1 MDISKEVGE
10 KIKTLREGIN
20 MKQIDLAEL
29 VGLSR
34 NTIINYEKGRRDVT
48 ARDLVAIA
56 HALGVSFAYLIGEKG
71 AEITSARVKKMI
83 DIPLFSM
90 AEVAL
95 HGGGNAL
102 GDVNMSTTTETINI
116 TQSTFSTFD
125 EDNKPFGITTEDNT
139 MEGAGITEGSI
150 AIINPAE
157 EVRSGEMGLVCV
169 DDNWFIKWVIYKPNG
184 DVELRPANSN
194 YQPITVDKEFANNPV
209 WFRIIGKVVK
219 TITENIPRKAF

>member
-1 MDISKEVGE
+1 MDIKKEIGE
-10 KIKTLREGIN
+10 RIKEIREGLD
-20 MKQIDLAEL
+20 MKQVDLAEL

-56 HALGVSFAYLIGEKG
+56 HVLDVSFAYLIGEKG
-71 AEITSARVKKMI
+71 AAATSARIKKMV
-83 DIPLFSM
+83 DIPLLSI
-90 AEVAL
+90 AAVASC
-95 HGGGNAL
+95 GVGNGL
-102 GDVNMSTTTETINI
+102 YGVDMSTVETISI
-116 TQSTFSTFD
+116 TQSTFSSYD
-125 EDNKPFGITTEDNT
+125 ENKKPFGITTEGNS

-157 EVRSGEMGLVCV
+157 EVRSGDMALVCL

-184 DVELRPANSN
+184 EIELRPANSN
-194 YQPITVDKEFANNPV
+194 YQPITVEKEFVTDPS

-219 TITENIPRKAF
+219 IITENVPRKAF